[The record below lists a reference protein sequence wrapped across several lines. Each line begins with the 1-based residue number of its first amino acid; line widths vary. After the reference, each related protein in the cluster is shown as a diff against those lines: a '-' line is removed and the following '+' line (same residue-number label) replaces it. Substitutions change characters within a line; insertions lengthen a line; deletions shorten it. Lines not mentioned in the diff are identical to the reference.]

1 MNQRLVKP
9 YFWPVLI
16 ASCVAFSVML
26 FFLIAGMVRSHTVAF
41 TIGEFNVPGEDYF
54 IAALVGFVL
63 FLAAR
68 TVRNNANEVSTAAM
82 ALIFGSIVIAGIA
95 TWGMN
100 YALTASYRLV
110 EVRGELTRLYHVN
123 FAQFIG
129 HNHALLNHLGY
140 FHPWRGVDQLSTY
153 REWFNVLHI
162 DWEFPLNHTA
172 VQTVQRAI
180 HLSYG
185 IIAGL
190 VFMGLQAVTLF
201 LLFFRTKPAKKEFR
215 H

>member
-16 ASCVAFSVML
+16 ASCAAFSVML

-54 IAALVGFVL
+54 IAILVGFVL
-63 FLAAR
+63 FLATRA
-68 TVRNNANEVSTAAM
+68 VRNNVNEVSTAAM
-82 ALIFGSIVIAGIA
+82 ALIFGSVVIAGVA

-100 YALTASYRLV
+100 NALTT
-110 EVRGELTRLYHVN
+110 GYHVD
-123 FAQFIG
+123 FAQFEG
-129 HNHALLNHLGY
+129 HGHELLRHLGY

-153 REWFNVLHI
+153 REWFNVLHV
-162 DWEFPLNHTA
+162 DWQFPLNHAA
-172 VQTVQRAI
+172 VQTMQRAI

-190 VFMGLQAVTLF
+190 VFMVLQTVTLF
-201 LLFFRTKPAKKEFR
+201 LLFFRTKPVKKEFR